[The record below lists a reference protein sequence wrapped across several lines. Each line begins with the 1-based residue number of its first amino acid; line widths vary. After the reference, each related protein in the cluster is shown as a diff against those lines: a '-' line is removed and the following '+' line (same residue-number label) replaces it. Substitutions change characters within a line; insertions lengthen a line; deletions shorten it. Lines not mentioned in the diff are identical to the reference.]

1 MPEVSINIFNC
12 YAEIIG
18 VDDQILIDAISRVL
32 SYTQSNSRYS
42 FAFKSGHWDG
52 RVRLLSRNMQFPA
65 GLVDDVRAVMAGFG
79 INPTIKDMRQSLS
92 TTDKLAWHGHSLRD
106 YQKKAVE
113 RAIDEGRGT
122 MKMATGAGKTT
133 VIAAL
138 CGAYNTHAVVYV
150 VSLDLLTQVKD
161 TLEECLGIKVG
172 LVGGGTCNIQKVTVC
187 SVWSAAAAYNTK
199 DDADAEEDVV
209 EDKWSPSDAQKRT
222 IKEMVE
228 GARLVILDESQFAA
242 AASIQAI
249 MRNSKSASNRFGFSG
264 TPWRSDGADIL
275 LTAAFGNNIV
285 DIRASDL
292 INLGWLV
299 EPRIAFR
306 DVAPDFK
313 LPKKWAD
320 VKKSY
325 IVDNTPRN
333 VMLIENTCRLL
344 DIGRKPLLL
353 FRDIKHGKALESM
366 LPDGVRYEMVTG
378 ALSMEERE
386 DIKTRFRDGKL
397 DLVLASSVFD
407 QGIDLPALDA
417 LVLAGG
423 GKSTAK
429 ALQRVGRVI
438 RAAKGKTDALVVET
452 WDQSH
457 FVKKHS
463 SSRYEAYR
471 IESRFKISAGP
482 DMQASIGKR

>member
-161 TLEECLGIKVG
+161 TLEE
-172 LVGGGTCNIQKVTVC
+172 
-187 SVWSAAAAYNTK
+187 S
-199 DDADAEEDVV
+199 
-209 EDKWSPSDAQKRT
+209 
-222 IKEMVE
+222 
-228 GARLVILDESQFAA
+228 
-242 AASIQAI
+242 
-249 MRNSKSASNRFGFSG
+249 
-264 TPWRSDGADIL
+264 
-275 LTAAFGNNIV
+275 
-285 DIRASDL
+285 
-292 INLGWLV
+292 
-299 EPRIAFR
+299 
-306 DVAPDFK
+306 
-313 LPKKWAD
+313 
-320 VKKSY
+320 
-325 IVDNTPRN
+325 
-333 VMLIENTCRLL
+333 
-344 DIGRKPLLL
+344 
-353 FRDIKHGKALESM
+353 
-366 LPDGVRYEMVTG
+366 
-378 ALSMEERE
+378 
-386 DIKTRFRDGKL
+386 
-397 DLVLASSVFD
+397 
-407 QGIDLPALDA
+407 A
-417 LVLAGG
+417 LV
-423 GKSTAK
+423 
-429 ALQRVGRVI
+429 
-438 RAAKGKTDALVVET
+438 
-452 WDQSH
+452 
-457 FVKKHS
+457 
-463 SSRYEAYR
+463 
-471 IESRFKISAGP
+471 
-482 DMQASIGKR
+482 